1 MTLIERCEKLGDI
14 QSKEKKGIQQ
24 EIQLAVLRPASPST
38 YTTQPKA
45 VLLGMS
51 HD

>member
-1 MTLIERCEKLGDI
+1 MLGDI
-14 QSKEKKGIQQ
+14 QGERKKESVVKRQD
-24 EIQLAVLRPASPST
+24 IQLAVLRPARTST